1 MKEITVA
8 AFLVLAAT
16 TPGLAQSYSAGWGT
30 GNVLDMPLLE
40 KTNGAAGY
48 AMSVLPDDGAAALAQ
63 AGRHMKH
70 NKRLT
75 HRDLVGA
82 NKRGN

>member
-16 TPGLAQSYSAGWGT
+16 TPGLAQSYCACWGT

-48 AMSVLPDDGAAALAQ
+48 TMSVLPDDGATAFARADY
-63 AGRHMKH
+63 HTKH
-70 NKRLT
+70 HKR
-75 HRDLVGA
+75 R
-82 NKRGN
+82 R